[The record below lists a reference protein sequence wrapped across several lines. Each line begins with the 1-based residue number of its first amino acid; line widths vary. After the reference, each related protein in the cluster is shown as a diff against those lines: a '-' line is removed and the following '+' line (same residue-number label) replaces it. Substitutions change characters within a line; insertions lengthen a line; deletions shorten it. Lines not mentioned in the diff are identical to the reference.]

1 MKRQLHNRYTEITRH
16 ESCNDTLEQL
26 VLGLVDGTLQDEDKR
41 EQAREHIGLCDH
53 CRDLVADYH
62 LAEEALEEV
71 REQKSLP
78 HIEADFLSGR
88 LQAGSHCQPVEG
100 AAVMDGHGSEALES
114 RLAGDAG
121 TFTLVMMPEKESI
134 TLSLEETETPIG
146 QVTITG
152 AEGTRSHLPDGGRVL
167 VRGLKP
173 GTYMISVNGRA
184 LATLNLTGE

>member
-1 MKRQLHNRYTEITRH
+1 MKRQLQNRYTEITRH

-71 REQKSLP
+71 QEQESLP
-78 HIEADFLSGR
+78 QIEADFLSGR
-88 LQAGSHCQPVEG
+88 LKAGSHCRPVEG
-100 AAVMDGHGSEALES
+100 MAVMDGHGSEALES
-114 RLAGDAG
+114 MLAGDAG
-121 TFTLVMMPEKESI
+121 TFNLIMMPEKESI

-146 QVTITG
+146 KVTITG
-152 AEGTRSHLPDGGRVL
+152 VKESRTYLPDGGRVL

-184 LATLNLTGE
+184 LATLKLTGE

>member
-1 MKRQLHNRYTEITRH
+1 MKRQPHNRYTEITRH

-71 REQKSLP
+71 QEQGPLP
-78 HIEADFLSGR
+78 FIEAYFHAGR
-88 LQAGSHCQPVEG
+88 LQAGALCQPVEG
-100 AAVMDGHGSEALES
+100 AAVMDGHGSDALES
-114 RLAGDAG
+114 KVEGESGA
-121 TFTLVMMPEKESI
+121 FTLVMLPEKNGI
-134 TLSLEETETPIG
+134 TLSLEETDTPIR

-152 AEGTRSHLPDGGRVL
+152 SGGTRSHLPDNGRVL
-167 VRGLKP
+167 VRNLNP
-173 GTYMISVNGRA
+173 GTYMISVNGRS
-184 LATLNLTGE
+184 LASLKLTGE